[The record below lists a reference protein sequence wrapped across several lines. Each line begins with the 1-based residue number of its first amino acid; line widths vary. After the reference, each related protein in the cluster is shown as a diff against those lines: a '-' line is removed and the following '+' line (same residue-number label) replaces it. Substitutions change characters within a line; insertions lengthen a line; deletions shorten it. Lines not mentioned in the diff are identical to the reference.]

1 MKVRAIFF
9 LFVFGFTAC
18 TSPQPVDIQGTAV
31 ALAKTGVALTQTV
44 QPTATLP
51 PTVTPTATV
60 TYPTP
65 SPYPTQ
71 KPLPIFTP
79 DAIQVERWKEYQ
91 TELAKNLLSFLPSEA
106 VLCEWD
112 ILGQFDQ
119 GIFAWAVCEGVSGG
133 TSAPKISTPV
143 VIRFEADGAV
153 QNVEHPKHWSQ
164 DIQRMFPAEIQEKFD
179 YYNFGRASELSQ
191 HIEWRRTHPEEPPLV
206 VLSAT
211 SAP

>member
-1 MKVRAIFF
+1 MKKCTALI
-9 LFVFGFTAC
+9 LLTLALTAC
-18 TSPQPVDIQGTAV
+18 ASTHPVDIQGTAV
-31 ALAKTGVALTQTV
+31 ALAKTGVALTQTA

-60 TYPTP
+60 AYPTP

-91 TELAKNLLSFLPSEA
+91 TELAKSLLSFLPAEA

-112 ILGQFDQ
+112 ILGQFDR
-119 GIFAWAVCEGVSGG
+119 GIYAWAVCEGTGGG
-133 TSAPKISTPV
+133 TSAPKISVPV
-143 VIRFEADGAV
+143 VIYLEADGTV
-153 QNVEHPKHWSQ
+153 QNVEHPKHWIV

-179 YYNFGRASELSQ
+179 YYNFGRANELSQ
-191 HIEWRRTHPEEPPLV
+191 HIDWRRTHPEEPPLV
-206 VLSAT
+206 ILSAT
-211 SAP
+211 PTP